1 MPDFYYEAFAAGGDL
16 KSGQLIADTRQMALA
31 SLRAKG
37 LLPSLLREAEF
48 QEGELSKD
56 NSQRAKSRFSLG
68 KKIIYLEMLV
78 PLMRSGMPIVDCHS
92 LMSRNFSDKSLQRLT
107 EYVATSLRTGQSFS
121 VSLSKSDA
129 GFSSSEL
136 ARMAVAE
143 RSGDLLPIIL
153 GFVKEL
159 KQARAFNQQLISA
172 LLYPAILLLASL
184 ASVTLIMTFLL
195 PAIVPLFEGRETE
208 LPLILKAAIGLRDFL
223 THNALF
229 GLAAILTLACL
240 LWLTNFGSALKF
252 WLSSRSLHFDVIK
265 TVEAARISKSLGML
279 IQCGMTLQSAIAET
293 AKVATKH
300 PIINGL
306 TNIAQIVKDGGSF
319 SKALSGLN
327 LFTVSE
333 QQMIVIGLQSNHLA
347 QVLLDIAN
355 DNEERAQRLAQRYV
369 DLLTPVLTLVMGL
382 LVGGLMMSV
391 MQAILSLNRVAL

>member
-1 MPDFYYEAFAAGGDL
+1 MPDFYYEAFGASGEL

-48 QEGELSKD
+48 QQDNLSKH
-56 NSQRAKSRFSLG
+56 NLQRTKSRFSLG
-68 KKIIYLEMLV
+68 KKIHYLEMLV
-78 PLMRSGMPIVDCHS
+78 PLIRSGMPIVDCHS
-92 LMSRNFSDKSLQRLT
+92 LMSRNFSDKSLQQLT
-107 EYVATSLRTGQSFS
+107 EFIAASLKTGQSFS
-121 VSLSKSDA
+121 VSLSKSRT

-136 ARMAVAE
+136 ARMTVAE
-143 RSGDLLPIIL
+143 RSGDLLPTIL

-159 KQARAFNQQLISA
+159 KQARVFKQQLISA

-223 THNALF
+223 VHNALF
-229 GLAAILTLACL
+229 GLAAILAVACL
-240 LWLTNFGSALKF
+240 LWFTSFGSTLRI
-252 WLSSRSLHFDVIK
+252 WLSGRSLYLDVIK

-293 AKVATKH
+293 AKVATKQ

-306 TNIAQIVKDGGSF
+306 TNIAQTVKDGGSF
-319 SKALSGLN
+319 SKALLSLN

-333 QQMIVIGLQSNHLA
+333 QQMIDVGLQSNNLA

-355 DNEERAQRLAQRYV
+355 DNEEKAQRLAQRYV